1 MENHKSVELAIKGQ
15 EGELNKFLHERGA
28 FDNKTRDLATLVVM
42 LKQKMADVKKE
53 RSAAEHR
60 LKETSREQGID
71 RKKVRELEVQVAE
84 MQSINRSLE
93 GEVWKQKEDMKAMR
107 ENMDYLDQG
116 EVPCSGHSVSDLPTD
131 SPSPPPLSQ
140 DNKLPSFKL
149 ACSVKRSLS
158 PDDDR
163 SPFLPMMNHSS
174 KRLAG
179 GPKTSSQ
186 PTTSLTKHYDGLGGR
201 SRLDMF
207 PKPKTTF
214 SFSQQ
219 SSKVKPHKAMVVGK
233 QTKTIDKFFGSFD
246 TP

>member
-1 MENHKSVELAIKGQ
+1 MNSPIPPMS
-15 EGELNKFLHERGA
+15 N
-28 FDNKTRDLATLVVM
+28 
-42 LKQKMADVKKE
+42 
-53 RSAAEHR
+53 
-60 LKETSREQGID
+60 
-71 RKKVRELEVQVAE
+71 
-84 MQSINRSLE
+84 
-93 GEVWKQKEDMKAMR
+93 
-107 ENMDYLDQG
+107 
-116 EVPCSGHSVSDLPTD
+116 SVSDLPTD